1 MTNTKIALSL
11 IILSIILLIPKFST
25 SDSWNEWL
33 KDNLYKDQFLEQ
45 TDDII
50 IESPYRAI
58 DGGNVPIVITT
69 KLKDLIKFTLI
80 IDENPTPCCATFE
93 FVGLLPYIETN
104 IRVNAYTHLT
114 VVAEDME
121 GNLYVNRKYIKAAG
135 GCSATPLVDNN
146 VPKDKIDIIDDKL
159 HFDKKKIQFN
169 HPNYSGLQFNQL
181 TRTEIPADYIDSVVV
196 KTSKG
201 IFSYE
206 GTIGISQNHYFTL
219 FSGDIEKIIYTDN
232 LGNNYEETYE

>member
-1 MTNTKIALSL
+1 MINIKSVVLSL
-11 IILSIILLIPKFST
+11 IILLFPLSVC

-33 KDNLYKDQFLEQ
+33 KNNLYGSQKIVQ
-45 TDDII
+45 TKDII
-50 IESPYRAI
+50 IDSPYRAI
-58 DGGNVPIVITT
+58 DSGDVPIVITT
-69 KLKDLIKFTLI
+69 KSKDLIKFTLI

-114 VVAEDME
+114 VVAEDID

-135 GCSATPLVDNN
+135 GCSATPIVDND
-146 VPKDKIDIIDDKL
+146 VPKDRVDIIDDKL

-219 FSGDIEKIIYTDN
+219 FSGDIEKIVYTDN
-232 LGNNYEETYE
+232 LGNNYEENYE

>member
-1 MTNTKIALSL
+1 MINIKSVILSL
-11 IILSIILLIPKFST
+11 LILLFPISVC
-25 SDSWNEWL
+25 SDSWKEWL
-33 KDNLYKDQFLEQ
+33 KEDLYGSKKIVQ
-45 TDDII
+45 TKDII

-58 DGGNVPIVITT
+58 DSGNVPIVITT
-69 KLKDLIKFTLI
+69 KSKDLIKFTLI

-114 VVAEDME
+114 VVAEDID

-135 GCSATPLVDNN
+135 GCSATPIVDND
-146 VPKDKIDIIDDKL
+146 VPKDRVDIIDDKL

-232 LGNNYEETYE
+232 LGNNYEESYE

>member
-1 MTNTKIALSL
+1 MINIKSVILSL
-11 IILSIILLIPKFST
+11 IIFLFPISVC
-25 SDSWNEWL
+25 SDSWKEWL
-33 KDNLYKDQFLEQ
+33 KDDLYKEQFLEQ

-69 KLKDLIKFTLI
+69 KSKDLIKFTLI

-114 VVAEDME
+114 VVAEDID
-121 GNLYVNRKYIKAAG
+121 GNLYVNRKFIKAAG
-135 GCSATPLVDNN
+135 GCSATPIIDND
-146 VPKDKIDIIDDKL
+146 VPKDRVDIIDDKL

-181 TRTEIPADYIDSVVV
+181 TRTEIPADYIDSVVIE
-196 KTSKG
+196 TSKG

-219 FSGDIEKIIYTDN
+219 YSGDIKKIIYTDN

>member
-1 MTNTKIALSL
+1 MAANDELVNKVVEEVSKVSTEEKQTLSA
-11 IILSIILLIPKFST
+11 KV
-25 SDSWNEWL
+25 L
-33 KDNLYKDQFLEQ
+33 K
-45 TDDII
+45 
-50 IESPYRAI
+50 AI
-58 DGGNVPIVITT
+58 VDT
-69 KLKDLIKFTLI
+69 
-80 IDENPTPCCATFE
+80 EPT
-93 FVGLLPYIETN
+93 
-104 IRVNAYTHLT
+104 
-114 VVAEDME
+114 
-121 GNLYVNRKYIKAAG
+121 
-135 GCSATPLVDNN
+135 
-146 VPKDKIDIIDDKL
+146 KIDIIDDKL

-232 LGNNYEETYE
+232 LGNNYEESYE

>member
-1 MTNTKIALSL
+1 MINIKSVVLSL
-11 IILSIILLIPKFST
+11 IILLFPISVC
-25 SDSWNEWL
+25 SDSWKERL
-33 KDNLYKDQFLEQ
+33 KDNLYKEQLLEQ

-69 KLKDLIKFTLI
+69 KSKDLIKFTLI

-146 VPKDKIDIIDDKL
+146 VPKDKIDIIDDQL

-181 TRTEIPADYIDSVVV
+181 TRTEIPADYIDSVVIE
-196 KTSKG
+196 TSKG

-219 FSGDIEKIIYTDN
+219 YSGDIKKIIYTDN

>member
-1 MTNTKIALSL
+1 MINIKSVVLSL
-11 IILSIILLIPKFST
+11 IILLFPISVC

-33 KDNLYKDQFLEQ
+33 KNNLYGSQKIVQ
-45 TDDII
+45 TKDII
-50 IESPYRAI
+50 IDSPYRAI
-58 DGGNVPIVITT
+58 DSGDVPIVITT
-69 KLKDLIKFTLI
+69 KSKDLIKFTLI

-114 VVAEDME
+114 VVAEDID

-135 GCSATPLVDNN
+135 GCSATPIVDSD

-219 FSGDIEKIIYTDN
+219 FSGDIKKIIYTDN
-232 LGNNYEETYE
+232 LGNNYEESYE

>member
-1 MTNTKIALSL
+1 MINIKSVILSL
-11 IILSIILLIPKFST
+11 IILLFPISVC
-25 SDSWNEWL
+25 SDSWKEWL
-33 KDNLYKDQFLEQ
+33 KDDLYEEQFLEQ

-58 DGGNVPIVITT
+58 DSGNVPIVITT
-69 KLKDLIKFTLI
+69 KSKDLIKFTLI

-114 VVAEDME
+114 VVAEDID
-121 GNLYVNRKYIKAAG
+121 GNLYVNRKFIKAAG
-135 GCSATPLVDNN
+135 GCSATPIVDND
-146 VPKDKIDIIDDKL
+146 VPKDRVDIIDDKL

-181 TRTEIPADYIDSVVV
+181 TRTEIPADYIDSVVIE
-196 KTSKG
+196 TSKG

-219 FSGDIEKIIYTDN
+219 YSGDIKKIIYTDN

>member
-1 MTNTKIALSL
+1 MINIKIVILSL
-11 IILSIILLIPKFST
+11 IILLFPISIC
-25 SDSWNEWL
+25 SDSWKEWL
-33 KDNLYKDQFLEQ
+33 KEDLYEEQFLEQ

-69 KLKDLIKFTLI
+69 KSKDLIKFTLI

-114 VVAEDME
+114 VVAEDID

-135 GCSATPLVDNN
+135 GCSATPIVDND
-146 VPKDKIDIIDDKL
+146 VPKDKVDIIDDKL

-219 FSGDIEKIIYTDN
+219 YSGNIEKIIYTDN

>member
-1 MTNTKIALSL
+1 MINIKSVILSL
-11 IILSIILLIPKFST
+11 IILLFPISVC
-25 SDSWNEWL
+25 SDSWKEWL
-33 KDNLYKDQFLEQ
+33 KEDLYGSKKIVQ
-45 TDDII
+45 TKDII

-58 DGGNVPIVITT
+58 DSGNVPIVITT
-69 KLKDLIKFTLI
+69 KSKDLIKFTLI

-114 VVAEDME
+114 VVAEDID
-121 GNLYVNRKYIKAAG
+121 GNLYVNRKFIKAAG
-135 GCSATPLVDNN
+135 GCSATPIVNN
-146 VPKDKIDIIDDKL
+146 DVPKDKVDIIDDKL

-232 LGNNYEETYE
+232 LGNNYEESYE

>member
-1 MTNTKIALSL
+1 MINIKSVILSL
-11 IILSIILLIPKFST
+11 IILLFPISVC
-25 SDSWNEWL
+25 SDSWKEWL
-33 KDNLYKDQFLEQ
+33 KDDLYEEQFLEQ

-69 KLKDLIKFTLI
+69 KSKDLIKLTLI

-114 VVAEDME
+114 VVAEDID
-121 GNLYVNRKYIKAAG
+121 GNLYINRKFIKAAG
-135 GCSATPLVDNN
+135 GCSATPIVDND
-146 VPKDKIDIIDDKL
+146 VPKDRVDIIDDKL

-219 FSGDIEKIIYTDN
+219 YSGDIKKIIYTDN
-232 LGNNYEETYE
+232 LGNNYEENYE

>member
-1 MTNTKIALSL
+1 MINIKSVILSL
-11 IILSIILLIPKFST
+11 IILLFPISVC
-25 SDSWNEWL
+25 SDSWKEWL
-33 KDNLYKDQFLEQ
+33 KKDLYGSKKIVQ
-45 TDDII
+45 TKDII

-58 DGGNVPIVITT
+58 DSGNVPIVITT
-69 KLKDLIKFTLI
+69 KSKDLIKFTLI

-114 VVAEDME
+114 VVAEDID
-121 GNLYVNRKYIKAAG
+121 GNLYVNRKFIKAAG
-135 GCSATPLVDNN
+135 GCSATPIVDSD
-146 VPKDKIDIIDDKL
+146 VPKNKIDIIDDKL

-201 IFSYE
+201 IFSYD

-232 LGNNYEETYE
+232 LGNNYEENYE

>member
-1 MTNTKIALSL
+1 MINIKSVVLSL
-11 IILSIILLIPKFST
+11 IILLFPLSVC

-33 KDNLYKDQFLEQ
+33 KNNLYGSQKIIQ
-45 TDDII
+45 TKDII
-50 IESPYRAI
+50 IDSPYRAI
-58 DGGNVPIVITT
+58 DSGNVPIVITT
-69 KLKDLIKFTLI
+69 KSKDLIKFTLI

-114 VVAEDME
+114 VVAEDID
-121 GNLYVNRKYIKAAG
+121 GNLYVNRKFIRAAG
-135 GCSATPLVDNN
+135 GCSATPIVNSD
-146 VPKDKIDIIDDKL
+146 VPRDKIDIIDDKL

-169 HPNYSGLQFNQL
+169 HPNYSGPQFDQL

-201 IFSYE
+201 IFSYD

-232 LGNNYEETYE
+232 LGNNYEENYE

>member
-1 MTNTKIALSL
+1 MINIKSVVLSL
-11 IILSIILLIPKFST
+11 IILLFPLSVC

-33 KDNLYKDQFLEQ
+33 KNNLYGSQKIIQ
-45 TDDII
+45 TKDII
-50 IESPYRAI
+50 IDSPYRAI
-58 DGGNVPIVITT
+58 DSGNVPIVITT
-69 KLKDLIKFTLI
+69 KSKDLIKFTLI

-114 VVAEDME
+114 VVAEDID
-121 GNLYVNRKYIKAAG
+121 GNLYVNRKFIRAAG
-135 GCSATPLVDNN
+135 GCSATPIVNSD
-146 VPKDKIDIIDDKL
+146 VPRDKIDIIDDKL

-181 TRTEIPADYIDSVVV
+181 TRTEIPADYIDFVVV

-201 IFSYE
+201 IFSYD

-232 LGNNYEETYE
+232 LGNNYEENYE

>member
-1 MTNTKIALSL
+1 MINIKPVVLSL
-11 IILSIILLIPKFST
+11 IILLFPLSVC

-33 KDNLYKDQFLEQ
+33 KNNLYGSQKIVQ
-45 TDDII
+45 TKDII
-50 IESPYRAI
+50 IDSPYRAI
-58 DGGNVPIVITT
+58 DSGDVPIVITT
-69 KLKDLIKFTLI
+69 KSKDLIKFTLI

-114 VVAEDME
+114 VVAEDID

-135 GCSATPLVDNN
+135 GCSATPIVDSD

-219 FSGDIEKIIYTDN
+219 FSGDIEKIVYTDN
-232 LGNNYEETYE
+232 LGNNYEENYE

>member
-1 MTNTKIALSL
+1 MINIKSVVLSL
-11 IILSIILLIPKFST
+11 IILLFPISVC
-25 SDSWNEWL
+25 SDSWKEWL
-33 KDNLYKDQFLEQ
+33 KEDLYQEQFLEQ
-45 TDDII
+45 TEDII
-50 IESPYRAI
+50 IDAPYRAI
-58 DGGNVPIVITT
+58 DSGNVPIVITT
-69 KLKDLIKFTLI
+69 KSKDLIKFTLI

-114 VVAEDME
+114 VVAEDID
-121 GNLYVNRKYIKAAG
+121 GNLYVNRKFIKAAG
-135 GCSATPLVDNN
+135 GCSATPIVDND
-146 VPKDKIDIIDDKL
+146 VPKDRVDIIDDKL

-232 LGNNYEETYE
+232 LGNNYEESYE

>member
-1 MTNTKIALSL
+1 MINIKSVVLSL
-11 IILSIILLIPKFST
+11 IILLFPLSVC

-33 KDNLYKDQFLEQ
+33 KNNLYGSQKIIQ
-45 TDDII
+45 TKDII
-50 IESPYRAI
+50 IDSPYRAI
-58 DGGNVPIVITT
+58 DSGDVPIVITT
-69 KLKDLIKFTLI
+69 KSKDLIKFTLI

-114 VVAEDME
+114 VVAEDID

-135 GCSATPLVDNN
+135 GCSATPIVDSD

-219 FSGDIEKIIYTDN
+219 FSGDIEKIVYTDN
-232 LGNNYEETYE
+232 LGNNYEENYE

>member
-1 MTNTKIALSL
+1 MINIKSVILSL
-11 IILSIILLIPKFST
+11 IIFLFPISVC
-25 SDSWNEWL
+25 SDSWKEWL
-33 KDNLYKDQFLEQ
+33 KDDLYEEQFLEQ

-58 DGGNVPIVITT
+58 DSGNVPIVITT
-69 KLKDLIKFTLI
+69 KSKDLIKFTLI

-93 FVGLLPYIETN
+93 FIGLLPYIETN

-114 VVAEDME
+114 VVAEDID
-121 GNLYVNRKYIKAAG
+121 GNLYVNRKFIKAAG
-135 GCSATPLVDNN
+135 GCSATPIVDND
-146 VPKDKIDIIDDKL
+146 VPKDRVDIIDDKL

-232 LGNNYEETYE
+232 LGNNYEESYE

>member
-1 MTNTKIALSL
+1 MINIKSVILSL
-11 IILSIILLIPKFST
+11 IILLFPISVC
-25 SDSWNEWL
+25 SDSWKEWL
-33 KDNLYKDQFLEQ
+33 KDDLYGSKKIVQ
-45 TDDII
+45 TKDII

-58 DGGNVPIVITT
+58 DSGNVPIVITT
-69 KLKDLIKFTLI
+69 KSKDLIKFTLI

-114 VVAEDME
+114 VVAEDID
-121 GNLYVNRKYIKAAG
+121 GNLYVNRKFIKAAG
-135 GCSATPLVDNN
+135 GCSATPIVDND
-146 VPKDKIDIIDDKL
+146 VPKDRVDIIDDKL

-232 LGNNYEETYE
+232 LGNNYEESYE

>member
-1 MTNTKIALSL
+1 MINIKSVVLSL
-11 IILSIILLIPKFST
+11 IILLFPLSVC

-33 KDNLYKDQFLEQ
+33 KNNLYGSQKIIQ
-45 TDDII
+45 TKDII
-50 IESPYRAI
+50 IDSPYRAI
-58 DGGNVPIVITT
+58 DSGDVPIVITT
-69 KLKDLIKFTLI
+69 KSKDLIKFTLI

-114 VVAEDME
+114 VVAEDID

-135 GCSATPLVDNN
+135 GCSATPIVDSD

-219 FSGDIEKIIYTDN
+219 YSGNIEKIIYTDN

>member
-1 MTNTKIALSL
+1 MINIKSVVLSL
-11 IILSIILLIPKFST
+11 FILLFPLSVC

-33 KDNLYKDQFLEQ
+33 KNNLYGSQKIVQ
-45 TDDII
+45 TKDII
-50 IESPYRAI
+50 IDSPYRAI
-58 DGGNVPIVITT
+58 DSGDVPIVITT
-69 KLKDLIKFTLI
+69 KSKDLIKFTLI

-114 VVAEDME
+114 VVAEDID

-135 GCSATPLVDNN
+135 GCSATPIVDND

-232 LGNNYEETYE
+232 LGNNYEENYE

>member
-1 MTNTKIALSL
+1 MINIKSVVLSL
-11 IILSIILLIPKFST
+11 IILLFPLSVC
-25 SDSWNEWL
+25 SDSWKEWL
-33 KDNLYKDQFLEQ
+33 KENLYGSKKIVQ
-45 TDDII
+45 TKDII

-58 DGGNVPIVITT
+58 DSGNVPIVITT
-69 KLKDLIKFTLI
+69 KSKDLIKFTLI

-104 IRVNAYTHLT
+104 IRVNAYTYLT
-114 VVAEDME
+114 VVAEDID
-121 GNLYVNRKYIKAAG
+121 GNLYVNRKFIRAAG
-135 GCSATPLVDNN
+135 GCSATPIVNSD
-146 VPKDKIDIIDDKL
+146 VPRDKIDIIDDKL

-181 TRTEIPADYIDSVVV
+181 TRTEIPADYIDFVVV

-201 IFSYE
+201 IFSYD

-232 LGNNYEETYE
+232 LGNNYEENYE

>member
-1 MTNTKIALSL
+1 MINIKSVILSL
-11 IILSIILLIPKFST
+11 IILLFPISVC
-25 SDSWNEWL
+25 SDSWKEWL
-33 KDNLYKDQFLEQ
+33 KDDLYEEQFLEQ

-69 KLKDLIKFTLI
+69 KSKDLIKFTLI

-114 VVAEDME
+114 VVAEDID
-121 GNLYVNRKYIKAAG
+121 GNLYVNRKFIKAAG
-135 GCSATPLVDNN
+135 GCSATPIVDSD
-146 VPKDKIDIIDDKL
+146 VPKNKIDIIDDKL

-201 IFSYE
+201 IFSYD

-232 LGNNYEETYE
+232 LGNNYEENYE

>member
-1 MTNTKIALSL
+1 MINIKSVVLSL
-11 IILSIILLIPKFST
+11 IILLFPLSVC

-33 KDNLYKDQFLEQ
+33 KNNLYGSQKIVQ
-45 TDDII
+45 TKDII
-50 IESPYRAI
+50 IDSPYRAI
-58 DGGNVPIVITT
+58 DSGDVPIVITT
-69 KLKDLIKFTLI
+69 KSKDLIKFTLI

-114 VVAEDME
+114 VVAEDID
-121 GNLYVNRKYIKAAG
+121 GNLYVNRKFIKAAG
-135 GCSATPLVDNN
+135 GCSATPIVDND
-146 VPKDKIDIIDDKL
+146 VPKDRVDIIDDKL

-219 FSGDIEKIIYTDN
+219 FSGDIEKIVYTDN
-232 LGNNYEETYE
+232 LGNNYEENYE

>member
-1 MTNTKIALSL
+1 MINIKSVVLSL
-11 IILSIILLIPKFST
+11 IILLFPLSVC

-33 KDNLYKDQFLEQ
+33 KNNLYGSQKIVQ
-45 TDDII
+45 TKDII
-50 IESPYRAI
+50 IDSPYRAI
-58 DGGNVPIVITT
+58 DSGDVPIVITT
-69 KLKDLIKFTLI
+69 KSKDLIKFTLI

-114 VVAEDME
+114 VVAEDID
-121 GNLYVNRKYIKAAG
+121 GNLYVNRKFIRAAG
-135 GCSATPLVDNN
+135 GCSATPIVNSD
-146 VPKDKIDIIDDKL
+146 VPRDKIDIIDDKL

-181 TRTEIPADYIDSVVV
+181 TRTEIPADYIDFVVV

-201 IFSYE
+201 IFSYD

-232 LGNNYEETYE
+232 LGNNYEENYE

>member
-1 MTNTKIALSL
+1 MINIKSVILSL
-11 IILSIILLIPKFST
+11 IIFLFPISVC
-25 SDSWNEWL
+25 SDSWKEWL
-33 KDNLYKDQFLEQ
+33 KDDLYEEQFLEQ

-58 DGGNVPIVITT
+58 DSGNVPIVITT
-69 KLKDLIKFTLI
+69 KSKDLIKFTLI

-114 VVAEDME
+114 VVAEDID
-121 GNLYVNRKYIKAAG
+121 GNLYVNRKFIKAAG
-135 GCSATPLVDNN
+135 GCSATPIVDND
-146 VPKDKIDIIDDKL
+146 VPKDRVDIIDDKL

-181 TRTEIPADYIDSVVV
+181 TRTEIPADYIDSVVIE
-196 KTSKG
+196 TSKG

-219 FSGDIEKIIYTDN
+219 YSGDIKKIIYTDN
-232 LGNNYEETYE
+232 LGNNYEGTYE

>member
-1 MTNTKIALSL
+1 MINIKSVILSL
-11 IILSIILLIPKFST
+11 IILLFPISVC
-25 SDSWNEWL
+25 SDSWKEWL
-33 KDNLYKDQFLEQ
+33 KEDLYGSKKIVQ
-45 TDDII
+45 TKDII

-58 DGGNVPIVITT
+58 DSGNVPIVITT
-69 KLKDLIKFTLI
+69 KSKDLIKFTLI

-114 VVAEDME
+114 VVAEDID

-135 GCSATPLVDNN
+135 GCSATPIVDND
-146 VPKDKIDIIDDKL
+146 VPKDKVDIIDDKL

>member
-1 MTNTKIALSL
+1 MINIKSVILSL
-11 IILSIILLIPKFST
+11 IILLFPISVC
-25 SDSWNEWL
+25 SDSWKEWL
-33 KDNLYKDQFLEQ
+33 KEDLYGSKKIVQ
-45 TDDII
+45 TKDII

-58 DGGNVPIVITT
+58 DSGNVPIVITT
-69 KLKDLIKFTLI
+69 KSKDLIKFTLI

-114 VVAEDME
+114 VVAEDID
-121 GNLYVNRKYIKAAG
+121 GNLYVNRKFIKAAG
-135 GCSATPLVDNN
+135 GCSATPIVDND
-146 VPKDKIDIIDDKL
+146 VPKDRVDIIDDKL

-232 LGNNYEETYE
+232 LGNNYEESYE

>member
-1 MTNTKIALSL
+1 MINIKSVILSL
-11 IILSIILLIPKFST
+11 IIFLFPISVC
-25 SDSWNEWL
+25 SDSWKEWL
-33 KDNLYKDQFLEQ
+33 KDDLYEEQFLEQ

-58 DGGNVPIVITT
+58 DSGNVPIVITT
-69 KLKDLIKFTLI
+69 KSKDLIKFTLI

-114 VVAEDME
+114 VVAEDID
-121 GNLYVNRKYIKAAG
+121 GNLYVNRKFIKAAG
-135 GCSATPLVDNN
+135 GCSATPIVDSD
-146 VPKDKIDIIDDKL
+146 VPRDKIDIIDDKL

-232 LGNNYEETYE
+232 LGNNYEESYE

>member
-1 MTNTKIALSL
+1 MINIKSVVLSL
-11 IILSIILLIPKFST
+11 IILLFPLSVC

-33 KDNLYKDQFLEQ
+33 KNNLYGSQKIVQ
-45 TDDII
+45 TKDII
-50 IESPYRAI
+50 IDSPYRAI
-58 DGGNVPIVITT
+58 DSGDVPIVITT
-69 KLKDLIKFTLI
+69 KSKDLIKFTLV

-114 VVAEDME
+114 VVAEDID

-135 GCSATPLVDNN
+135 GCSATPIVDSD

-219 FSGDIEKIIYTDN
+219 FSGDIEKIVYTDN
-232 LGNNYEETYE
+232 LGNNYEENYE

>member
-1 MTNTKIALSL
+1 MINIKSVILSL
-11 IILSIILLIPKFST
+11 IILLFPISVC
-25 SDSWNEWL
+25 SDSWKEWL
-33 KDNLYKDQFLEQ
+33 KDDLYEEQFLEQ

-58 DGGNVPIVITT
+58 DSGNVPIVITT
-69 KLKDLIKFTLI
+69 KSKDLIKFTLI

-114 VVAEDME
+114 VVAEDID
-121 GNLYVNRKYIKAAG
+121 GNLYVNRKFIKAAG
-135 GCSATPLVDNN
+135 GCSATPIVDND
-146 VPKDKIDIIDDKL
+146 VPKNKIDIIDDKL

-232 LGNNYEETYE
+232 LGNNYEESYE

>member
-1 MTNTKIALSL
+1 MINIKSVILSL
-11 IILSIILLIPKFST
+11 IILLFPISVC
-25 SDSWNEWL
+25 SDSWKEWL
-33 KDNLYKDQFLEQ
+33 KDDLYEEQFLEQ

-58 DGGNVPIVITT
+58 DSGNVPIVITT
-69 KLKDLIKFTLI
+69 KSKDLIKFTLI

-93 FVGLLPYIETN
+93 FIGLLPYIETN

-114 VVAEDME
+114 VVAEDID
-121 GNLYVNRKYIKAAG
+121 GNLYVNRKFIKAAG
-135 GCSATPLVDNN
+135 GCSATPIVDND
-146 VPKDKIDIIDDKL
+146 VPKDRVDIIDDKL

-201 IFSYE
+201 IFSYD

>member
-1 MTNTKIALSL
+1 MINIKSVVLSL
-11 IILSIILLIPKFST
+11 IILLFPISVC
-25 SDSWNEWL
+25 SDSWKERL
-33 KDNLYKDQFLEQ
+33 KDNLYKEQLLEQ

-69 KLKDLIKFTLI
+69 KSKDLIKFTLI

-114 VVAEDME
+114 VVAEDID

-135 GCSATPLVDNN
+135 GCSATPIVDSD
-146 VPKDKIDIIDDKL
+146 VPKDRVDIIDDKL

-219 FSGDIEKIIYTDN
+219 YSGDIKKIIYTDN

>member
-1 MTNTKIALSL
+1 MINIKSVVLSL
-11 IILSIILLIPKFST
+11 IILLFPISVC
-25 SDSWNEWL
+25 SDSWKERL
-33 KDNLYKDQFLEQ
+33 KDNLYKEQLLEQ

-69 KLKDLIKFTLI
+69 KSKDLIKFTLI

-181 TRTEIPADYIDSVVV
+181 TRTEIPADYIDSVVIE
-196 KTSKG
+196 TSKG

-219 FSGDIEKIIYTDN
+219 YSGDIKKIIYTDN

>member
-1 MTNTKIALSL
+1 MINIKSVILSL
-11 IILSIILLIPKFST
+11 IILLFPISVC
-25 SDSWNEWL
+25 SDSWKEWL
-33 KDNLYKDQFLEQ
+33 KEDLYGSKKIVQ
-45 TDDII
+45 TKDII

-58 DGGNVPIVITT
+58 DSGNVPIVITT
-69 KLKDLIKFTLI
+69 KSKDLIKFTLI

-114 VVAEDME
+114 VVAEDID

-135 GCSATPLVDNN
+135 GCSATPIVDND
-146 VPKDKIDIIDDKL
+146 VPKDKVDIIDDKL

-201 IFSYE
+201 IFSYD

-232 LGNNYEETYE
+232 LGNNYEENYE

>member
-1 MTNTKIALSL
+1 MINIKSVILSL
-11 IILSIILLIPKFST
+11 IILLFPISVC
-25 SDSWNEWL
+25 SDSWKEWL
-33 KDNLYKDQFLEQ
+33 KDDLYEEQFLEQ

-58 DGGNVPIVITT
+58 DSGNVPIVITT
-69 KLKDLIKFTLI
+69 KSKDLIKFTLI

-93 FVGLLPYIETN
+93 FVGLLPYVETN

-114 VVAEDME
+114 VVAEDID
-121 GNLYVNRKYIKAAG
+121 GNLYVNRKFIKAAG
-135 GCSATPLVDNN
+135 GCSATPIVDND
-146 VPKDKIDIIDDKL
+146 VPKDRVDIIDDKL

-219 FSGDIEKIIYTDN
+219 YSGDIEKIIYTDN
-232 LGNNYEETYE
+232 LGNNYEENYE